1 MKTDFTRKTPEKPAK
16 AGTPNVRS
24 PGFSRF
30 WRTHAFMNW
39 PWVKVDSQRGG
50 LKTCGLCGICLLMDN
65 DVKYSEADERDSDAP
80 TAVANTPVAPGV
92 APKEIEELISRAAKA
107 DDNWDRFVRLTADF
121 DNYKKRAAR
130 ERQEAISFANENL
143 LSRLVP
149 VLDAFEMAMAAASND
164 AAAKSLQ
171 AGVLMISNQ
180 LKSVL
185 AEAGLEEIEAG
196 GKPFDPNLHEA
207 VTQQET
213 TEAPEGHVIRQ
224 IRKGYKFRNRLLRPA
239 GVVVAKTPAA

>member
-1 MKTDFTRKTPEKPAK
+1 
-16 AGTPNVRS
+16 
-24 PGFSRF
+24 
-30 WRTHAFMNW
+30 
-39 PWVKVDSQRGG
+39 
-50 LKTCGLCGICLLMDN
+50 MDN
-65 DVKYSEADERDSDAP
+65 EAKNNATAERDSDAP
-80 TAVANTPVAPGV
+80 TELATESTEQGMATKG
-92 APKEIEELISRAAKA
+92 IQELISRAAKA
-107 DDNWDRFVRLTADF
+107 DENWDRVVRLTADF

-149 VLDAFEMAMAAASND
+149 VLDAFEMALAAASND

-207 VTQQET
+207 VTQQES
-213 TEAPEGHVIRQ
+213 TEVPEGQVIRQ

-239 GVVVAKTPAA
+239 GVVVAKMPAA